1 MIVDLDLMTTTI
13 LTTVL
18 LKNIFTTTLWIT
30 ILTALLKI
38 IFTMMALRWDD
49 LIKLLLVK
57 KLADHGGVQQDQ
69 TPTHEEP
76 APSMR

>member
-49 LIKLLLVK
+49 LFRFVSLPRGISSELNY
-57 KLADHGGVQQDQ
+57 
-69 TPTHEEP
+69 
-76 APSMR
+76 S